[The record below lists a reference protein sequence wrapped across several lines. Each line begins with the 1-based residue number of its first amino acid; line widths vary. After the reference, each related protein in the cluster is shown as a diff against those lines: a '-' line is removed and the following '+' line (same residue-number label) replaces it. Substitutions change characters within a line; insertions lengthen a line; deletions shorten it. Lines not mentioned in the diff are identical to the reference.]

1 MGFRTKNTIAGL
13 MGLDASASNYGA
25 SGRHQTGIF
34 LRSKPSRDCDEP
46 IIAAIVWPLSEAR
59 QEVIVFSISKRS
71 QVEPFHA
78 MDVLAEATKRRA
90 GGHPVISMAVGQPSH
105 PAPQAALEAARTAL
119 AEGRIGYTDALG
131 TTLLKHALAWH
142 YRDRHGLEIDPV
154 RIAITTGSS
163 AAFNLAFLSLFDA
176 GDAVAIARPGYPA
189 YRNILGALGLNVVE
203 VPVTSETHFT
213 LTPESLEA
221 IQKEKGVKLKGV
233 LLASPANPTGTVT
246 GREGLKALAAYCDAN
261 DIAFISDEIYHGL
274 TFAGEETS
282 ALELTDE
289 AIVINSFS
297 KYYCMTGWRIGWMVL
312 PERLVRPIERV
323 AQSLYISPPELSQ
336 IAATA
341 ALGASEEL
349 DRVKAS
355 YAANRELLLDRLPK
369 IGLAPASPMDGAFY
383 AYVDVSRFTNDSMD
397 FARRMLA
404 EINVAA
410 TPGLD
415 FDPVEGPRTLRMSY
429 AGSEAEIAE
438 AVERIGV
445 WLK

>member
-1 MGFRTKNTIAGL
+1 MRQL
-13 MGLDASASNYGA
+13 
-25 SGRHQTGIF
+25 SGRNEY
-34 LRSKPSRDCDEP
+34 PE
-46 IIAAIVWPLSEAR
+46 LSAL
-59 QEVIVFSISKRS
+59 FSVSKRS
-71 QVEPFHA
+71 EVEPFHA

-90 GGHPVISMAVGQPSH
+90 AGHPVISMAVGQPSH
-105 PAPQAALEAARTAL
+105 PAPQAALEAARAAL
-119 AEGRIGYTDALG
+119 AEGKIGYTDALG
-131 TTLLKHALAWH
+131 TARLKQALARH
-142 YRDRHGLEIDPV
+142 YRDRHGLEIDPA

-163 AAFNLAFLSLFDA
+163 AGFNLAFLSLFDA

-189 YRNILGALGLNVVE
+189 YRNILGALGLKVIE
-203 VPVTSETHFT
+203 VAVTAETHFT
-213 LTPESLEA
+213 LTPESLDAAQREN
-221 IQKEKGVKLKGV
+221 GVKLKGI

-246 GREGLKALAAYCDAN
+246 GGPALKALADYCAAQS
-261 DIAFISDEIYHGL
+261 IAFISDEIYHGL

-282 ALELTDE
+282 ALELTGE

-341 ALGASEEL
+341 ALGAASEL
-349 DRVKAS
+349 DVYKAS
-355 YAANRELLLDRLPK
+355 YAANRDFLLRRLPE
-369 IGLAPASPMDGAFY
+369 IGLPVASPMDGAFY
-383 AYVDVSRFTNDSMD
+383 AYVDVTRFSNDSMA
-397 FARRMLA
+397 FAKRMLA

-415 FDPVEGPRTLRMSY
+415 FDPLEGNRTMRMSY
-429 AGSEAEIAE
+429 AGSEQEIAE
-438 AVERIGV
+438 AIERMAG